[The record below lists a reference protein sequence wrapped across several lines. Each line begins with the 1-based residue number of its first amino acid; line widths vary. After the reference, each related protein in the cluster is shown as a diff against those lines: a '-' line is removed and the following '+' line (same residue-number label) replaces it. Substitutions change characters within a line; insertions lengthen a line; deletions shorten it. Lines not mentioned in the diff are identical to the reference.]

1 MEKQQDTPSFVQ
13 SSPGTAGA
21 KDSTFHSPVGYS
33 EKIGG
38 SEATIPAA
46 DNSSIPEHALNNA
59 TALFSKTQ
67 HDRDSSAKNNS
78 RQALLPRYLQH
89 HDAGSGVG
97 STVHGSPYIEPE
109 TRSTGN
115 RRQGQRPSGGTLVR
129 SVREK
134 DVSNDQMAITTSLLD
149 PHPLIVPP
157 PGSRLAFAGVNS
169 PVMSHLLRSLPSL
182 EDTLLRRAKEPLCLY
197 NYWQYLANIEC
208 GPEELE
214 FWLSLADYEV
224 LYRKFTRQEPPQME
238 IARQTSGL
246 SLGARQRTGRVE
258 SGALGHSSLRE
269 GTTAN
274 DRLFSQ
280 LHDQHI
286 DTFDT
291 EERELDMYLAELSL
305 KTTKAARES
314 ACTEHRQCTHSHR
327 PFTAAHSSGRPT
339 LDTPMHQLRQ
349 RGIRGFFNRIF
360 SGESAHNEAE
370 PQGQPLLPPQQE
382 DELVSAPTEQEMRRA
397 AEQLFFHYLLS
408 GSPAE
413 LRVSDKMREE
423 IASRIEGDERFDA
436 QLFAPAKRHAYEA
449 MRHESHLRFLREQ
462 LFHNI
467 TRGTAA
473 PRIALGLALIFAALT
488 FQLALIFL
496 DVKPKGWRW
505 LPMAALWP
513 GFAYAF
519 AGVVRLDP
527 FMALLGR
534 YESTAWSFGKVRD
547 STVRHSHL
555 KRATMLLVVTA
566 GISALITLIL
576 FLVPGNRL

>member
-1 MEKQQDTPSFVQ
+1 MEKQQDTPSVIH

-21 KDSTFHSPVGYS
+21 KDSTFYSPVVYS
-33 EKIGG
+33 EKVGG
-38 SEATIPAA
+38 SEVTIPAT
-46 DNSSIPEHALNNA
+46 DDSSNVPEHALNNA
-59 TALFSKTQ
+59 TALFSKAR
-67 HDRDSSAKNNS
+67 HDGDSGSKNTS
-78 RQALLPRYLQH
+78 KQALLPRYMQH
-89 HDAGSGVG
+89 HDSGSGVG
-97 STVHGSPYIEPE
+97 STVHGSPYIEPDAQ
-109 TRSTGN
+109 SACN
-115 RRQGQRPSGGTLVR
+115 RRQGQRPSGGTLIRNVQ
-129 SVREK
+129 EK
-134 DVSNDQMAITTSLLD
+134 EVPNNQMMITTSLLD

-169 PVMSHLLRSLPSL
+169 PVMSHMLRSLPSL
-182 EDTLLRRAKEPLCLY
+182 EDTLLRRAREPLCLY

-208 GPEELE
+208 GAEELE
-214 FWLSLADYEV
+214 FWLSLADYEA
-224 LYRKFTRQEPPQME
+224 LYRKFTRQEPPQLE
-238 IARQTSGL
+238 IARQTSGF
-246 SLGARQRTGRVE
+246 SLGAQHRTGRVE

-269 GTTAN
+269 GTSAN

-280 LHDQHI
+280 LHEQHI

-291 EERELDMYLAELSL
+291 EERELNMYLAELSL
-305 KTTKAARES
+305 KTTKAAQES
-314 ACTEHRQCTHSHR
+314 ACTEHRQCTHFHR

-360 SGESAHNEAE
+360 SGEPVHNEAE
-370 PQGQPLLPPQQE
+370 PHSQPLLPPQQ
-382 DELVSAPTEQEMRRA
+382 DELMSMPTEPEMRRA
-397 AEQLFFHYLLS
+397 AEQLFFHYLIS

-423 IASRIEGDERFDA
+423 IASRIERDERFDA
-436 QLFAPAKRHAYEA
+436 QLFAPVKRHAYEA

-473 PRIALGLALIFAALT
+473 PRIALGLALIFVALT

-519 AGVVRLDP
+519 AGIVRLDP

-534 YESTAWSFGKVRD
+534 YEATAWSFGKVRD

-566 GISALITLIL
+566 GISALITLVL